1 MRDEI
6 RRERT
11 VELALEGFRYDD
23 LIRWKTAEVMLPKE
37 LLGAKF
43 IAAEWV
49 GTSQSGLNLNA
60 DQVLI
65 TEPASTRKFRAD
77 RDYLY
82 PVPFNE
88 INLSGGN
95 VTQNPNW
102 Q

>member
-1 MRDEI
+1 MREEI

-23 LIRWKTAEVMLPKE
+23 LIRWKTAETVLPQT

-49 GTSQSGLNLNA
+49 GTSQSSLTLNTDN
-60 DQVLI
+60 VLI
-65 TEPASTRKFRAD
+65 VEPASTRTFKVN

-82 PVPFNE
+82 PIPVNE
-88 INLSGGN
+88 IALSGGN
-95 VTQNPNW
+95 VVQNPNW
-102 Q
+102 